1 MDAESYRE
9 LKVLEELSAN
19 SSITQRHLA
28 LKLEVA
34 LGLANLMMHRLV
46 KKGYIKVVNIQSNRI
61 KYLLTPHGLSEKTRL
76 TYEYLE
82 YSLHLYRSVRRVLK
96 EALEPIAQTGRK
108 NVVLLGVGEI
118 AEITFLTL
126 KELDMELVAVADDRL
141 KGGSFLGVPVLSLE
155 EIANQPFDCA
165 IVSVL
170 RNNSED
176 YRQKLMALG
185 IKEEK
190 IMRIEQQGPVIRA
203 VLPTFYG

>member
-96 EALEPIAQTGRK
+96 EALEPVAETGRK
-108 NVVLLGVGEI
+108 AIVLLGVGEI
-118 AEITFLTL
+118 AEIIFLTL
-126 KELDMELVAVADDRL
+126 KELNMDLVAVADDRL
-141 KGGSFLGVPVLSLE
+141 KGGSFLGVPVLGLE
-155 EIANQPFDCA
+155 EIASCTFDFA

-170 RNNSED
+170 RNDSED
-176 YRQKLMALG
+176 YSQRLKVLG
-185 IKEEK
+185 VEEEK

-203 VLPTFYG
+203 VLPAFHG